1 VKGGELMQP
10 DWSALEHIVS
20 AAEQRGVVGVSLS
33 GPHDARWCHN
43 GGRAF
48 RAASTV
54 KIPLMIEVMR
64 GVDRGD
70 WALADRQTV
79 NAADKARGSGVLTQL
94 HDGLEVTLADLLYL
108 TISISDNTATNLL
121 IQRAGM
127 PAVNATMRELGMR
140 GSNLGREMK
149 GRPAL
154 AGETENMA
162 TPDDYARVTQAILE
176 QRAASPSACDT
187 MIALLEQQQNARRI
201 ARYLPDDDTLRW
213 GSKTGSIN
221 GVTNDVGFVS
231 GPAGTLVIAVFCEAF
246 PDQHEGEQVIGDITR
261 AALRA
266 TGVATLGAAS

>member
-1 VKGGELMQP
+1 MQP
-10 DWSALEHIVS
+10 DWSTLERTVA
-20 AAEQRGVVGVSLS
+20 AAEERGMVGVSLR
-33 GPHDARWCHN
+33 GPRDAGWSHN

-70 WALADRQTV
+70 WALSDRQTV
-79 NAADKARGSGVLTQL
+79 GAADKARGSGVLTQL
-94 HDGLEVTLADLLYL
+94 HDGLDVTVADLLYL

-121 IQRAGM
+121 IRRVGM

-149 GRPAL
+149 GRPAV

-162 TPDDYARVTQAILE
+162 TPDDYALVTQAILE

-187 MIALLEQQQNARRI
+187 MVALLEQQQNARRI
-201 ARYLPDDDTLRW
+201 ARYLPEDETLRW
-213 GSKTGSIN
+213 GSKTGSIS

-231 GPAGTLVIAVFCEAF
+231 GPTGTLVIAVFCEGF
-246 PDQHEGEQVIGDITR
+246 PDQHDGEQVIGDIAR
-261 AALRA
+261 AALHA
-266 TGVATLGAAS
+266 TRVAALDTAS

>member
-1 VKGGELMQP
+1 MKGGDLMQR
-10 DWSALEHIVS
+10 DWSTLERTVA
-20 AAEQRGVVGVSLS
+20 AAEERGVVGVSLS
-33 GPHDARWCHN
+33 GPRDARWSHN

-64 GVDRGD
+64 GVNRGD
-70 WALADRQTV
+70 WALSDRQSV
-79 NAADKARGSGVLTQL
+79 NADDKARGSGVLTHL

-121 IQRAGM
+121 IRRVGM
-127 PAVNATMRELGMR
+127 PAVNATMRELGMVR
-140 GSNLGREMK
+140 LEPRPRDEGSSG
-149 GRPAL
+149 GG
-154 AGETENMA
+154 GETENMA
-162 TPDDYARVTQAILE
+162 TPDDYALVTRAILE

-187 MIALLEQQQNARRI
+187 MLALLEQQQNARRI
-201 ARYLPDDDTLRW
+201 ARHLPEDDTLRW
-213 GSKTGSIN
+213 GSKTGSIS

-231 GPAGTLVIAVFCEAF
+231 GPDGTLVIAVFCEGF

-266 TGVATLGAAS
+266 TGVATLDTAS

>member
-1 VKGGELMQP
+1 MQP
-10 DWSALEHIVS
+10 DWSALEEL
-20 AAEQRGVVGVSLS
+20 ARDADERGVVGVSLY
-33 GPHDARWCHN
+33 GPHDGRWSHN
-43 GGRAF
+43 GARAF

-70 WALADRQTV
+70 WALSDRQTI
-79 NAADKARGSGVLTQL
+79 NAADKARGSGVLAQL

-121 IQRAGM
+121 IRRVGM

-149 GRPAL
+149 GRPAV
-154 AGETENMA
+154 AGEIENMA
-162 TPDDYARVTQAILE
+162 TPDDYALVTRAILE

-187 MIALLEQQQNARRI
+187 MVALLEQQQNARRI
-201 ARYLPDDDTLRW
+201 ARFLPEDGGLRW
-213 GSKTGSIN
+213 GSKTGSIS

-231 GPAGTLVIAVFCEAF
+231 APAGTLVIAVFCEGF
-246 PDQHEGEQVIGDITR
+246 PDQHAGEALIGELTR

-266 TGVATLGAAS
+266 TGVAQLDGPG